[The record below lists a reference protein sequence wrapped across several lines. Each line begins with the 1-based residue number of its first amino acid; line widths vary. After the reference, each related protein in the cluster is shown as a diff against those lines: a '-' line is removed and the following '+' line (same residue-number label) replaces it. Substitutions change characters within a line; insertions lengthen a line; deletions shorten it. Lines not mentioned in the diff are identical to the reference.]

1 MKILGISCHPLK
13 MAALK
18 FISLA
23 TYNLSGKS
31 AKNKKIL
38 AELKDKYKGK
48 RCFIV
53 CNGPSL
59 KASDLDVLHKNNE
72 LTFASNKIDK
82 IFTQTDWRPTFYTV
96 LDEGYQYSLLEVMNK
111 VPAQY
116 KFFRKES
123 YVVTKKVR
131 GNKVF
136 LKTFKDRNLLE
147 NPKFEENAMNGIYTI
162 ATVTFGM
169 LQLAVYMGIR
179 EIYIIGCD
187 NSYGKEIKKDGT
199 IVDNGT
205 VSYFSGSDSK
215 ESKHAAA
222 TWEMNVAYEFA
233 RKYADKHKI
242 RIFNATRGGHL
253 EAFDRVNF
261 GDLFNLY

>member
-1 MKILGISCHPLK
+1 MKKLGFLCHSMK
-13 MAALK
+13 MATLK
-18 FISLA
+18 FISLV
-23 TYNLSGKS
+23 TYNLSGNS
-31 AKNKKIL
+31 AKNKKVL
-38 AELKDKYKGK
+38 AGLKDKYKGK

-59 KASDLDVLHKNNE
+59 KASDLDVLYKNNE

-82 IFTQTDWRPTFYTV
+82 IFNQTDWRPTFYTV

-136 LKTFKDRNLLE
+136 LKTFKDRSLLE
-147 NPKFEENAMNGIYTI
+147 KPKFEENATNGIYTI

-205 VSYFSGSDSK
+205 VSYFSGSDPK

-222 TWEMNVAYEFA
+222 TWEMNVAYEYA
-233 RKYADKHKI
+233 QKYAKEHDIHI
-242 RIFNATRGGHL
+242 YNATRGGYL
-253 EAFDRVNF
+253 EVFDRVAF
-261 GDLFNLY
+261 DSLF